1 MVVCVS
7 SFLLGDFMIQ
17 GGGVKVNGA
26 EPSFTICLQA
36 GGFWPFFVHNS
47 FKKYHQS
54 AH

>member
-17 GGGVKVNGA
+17 AGERKVNGVW
-26 EPSFTICLQA
+26 PNFIICLQPD
-36 GGFWPFFVHNS
+36 GFHPVFVHNP

>member
-17 GGGVKVNGA
+17 GGVRKVNGV

-36 GGFWPFFVHNS
+36 DDFSGVFVHNP